1 MFGYII
7 RRILIMIPTLFL
19 ISVLSFIALQLPP
32 GDYLTSYA
40 AQLTT
45 QGEYIDEQ
53 SLDSLRERYGL
64 GEPVYVQYGKWVY
77 GIITRGDWG
86 QSMEWQKPVKDLI
99 GEALGLTVAL
109 AVFSLL
115 ISWLIAIPM
124 GVYSAT
130 HQYSIPDYLISIF
143 SFLGVGV
150 PAFLWALIIM
160 YFAQTQL
167 GLNVGGLFSQQYLSA
182 PWSWGKVV
190 DLLKHLW
197 IPALIVAI
205 ENTAGDL
212 RTTRAN
218 LLDEVNK
225 PYVELARAK
234 GLSEGRL
241 IWKYPVRVALN
252 PFFSTVGW
260 SLANRISSITLMSV
274 VLSLQTTG
282 PLQLRALTSQDM
294 YLAGSILVLLSTLTV
309 VGTLVSDILLA
320 WVDPRIRLEA

>member
-45 QGEYIDEQ
+45 QGEYIDQQ

-130 HQYSIPDYLISIF
+130 HQYSIPDYLMSIF